1 MSSVNP
7 APRGAG
13 RVSALSWLA
22 LKARALRRYGP
33 GFAVEV
39 VIFWVMLEGFQQLNY
54 GGRITSTPQSHRIL
68 ALSVAF
74 VVLALGAAEA
84 HFKLYRRIWKV
95 AGIHDAIATGF
106 AVIEASLLITLAN
119 WAMPGDYRVFRLAV
133 PLLAAPA
140 ALMGIGIFRL
150 LPRLLSRTP
159 ATGSR
164 LLIVATS
171 ASHPAVKE
179 LVQSPSPEWQAVAIV
194 TMEPGQLNH
203 TVLGVPVVGHSDN
216 LAQLLK
222 STEVDGVAFV
232 LDRDTQPRDKE
243 MFNVCLQA
251 GLPLFIVPGGDHW
264 MHRHGVARLRQL
276 SADDLVG
283 RTHRELEV
291 AQARDQVAGKT
302 VLVTG
307 AAGSIGSELCRLLA
321 GLAPARL
328 VLVDNNESG
337 LFDIAEELRMAM
349 SIDIR
354 EALISI
360 TEREQLVELFA
371 EERPEL
377 VFHAAAYK
385 HVPMMEMH
393 PAQAVMTN
401 VIGTYNTLRCAEAA
415 GVKSFVL
422 ISTDKAVARHSVMGC
437 TKRLCEQMILGWR
450 GEMTC
455 WAVRFGN
462 VVGSRGSVVPLFE
475 RQIELGGPVTI
486 THPEMTRYMMTIRE
500 AVSLVIKTLT
510 VAKAGHV
517 YMLDMGE
524 PMKIVSLAE
533 ALVRARGLRPGADI
547 EIVYTGL
554 RPGERLHEELLG
566 PDEGSRPTDH
576 PAIMEVVSPKSF
588 SPEDLEWTIRR
599 LEELAREGRADELV
613 RTLKVAASDHP
624 PHPPEEPRLE
634 RRRERGKVADDS

>member
-1 MSSVNP
+1 MS
-7 APRGAG
+7 
-13 RVSALSWLA
+13 SWLA
-22 LKARALRRYGP
+22 RRGRALLRYGP
-33 GFAVEV
+33 GFAIEV
-39 VIFWVMLEGFQQLNY
+39 AIFWVMLEAFQQLNY
-54 GGRITSTPQSHRIL
+54 GGRIITSPQSRTIL
-68 ALSVAF
+68 VLSVVF
-74 VVLALGAAEA
+74 VVLAMGAAEA
-84 HFKLYRRIWKV
+84 RFGLYRRIWKV

-119 WAMPGDYRVFRLAV
+119 WALPADFRVFRVGV

-150 LPRLLSRTP
+150 LPRLLSRAP

-164 LLIVATS
+164 LLIVASS

-179 LVQSPSPEWQAVAIV
+179 LVQSPGPEWQAVAIV
-194 TMEPGQLNH
+194 TTDPRQLNH
-203 TVLGVPVVGHSDN
+203 TVLGVPVIGHADDLSH
-216 LAQLLK
+216 LLK
-222 STEVDGVAFV
+222 ASDADGVAFV
-232 LDRDTQPRDKE
+232 LDRDTQSRDKA
-243 MFNVCLQA
+243 MFNASLQA
-251 GLPLFIVPGGDHW
+251 GLPLFIVPGADHW
-264 MHRHGVARLRQL
+264 MGRQRGARLRQL

-283 RTHRELEV
+283 RMHRELEV
-291 AQARDQVAGKT
+291 EQARDQVAGKT

-307 AAGSIGSELCRLLA
+307 AAGSIGSELSRLIADLK
-321 GLAPARL
+321 PQRL

-337 LFDIAEELRMAM
+337 LFDITEELRMGM
-349 SIDIR
+349 SVDIR
-354 EALISI
+354 EALVSI
-360 TEREQLVELFA
+360 TDRDQLVQLFA

-415 GVKSFVL
+415 GVKTFVL

-437 TKRLCEQMILGWR
+437 TKRLCEQMILGWQ
-450 GEMTC
+450 GQMTC

-475 RQIELGGPVTI
+475 RQIEQGGPVTI

-510 VAKAGHV
+510 VAHAAHV

-566 PDEGSRPTDH
+566 PDEGSRPTEH
-576 PAIMEVVSPKSF
+576 PAIMEVVSPNSF
-588 SPEDLEWTIRR
+588 SPEDLDWTVGR
-599 LEELAREGRADELV
+599 LEQLAREGRADELV
-613 RTLKVAASDHP
+613 RTLKTAAADHP
-624 PHPPEEPRLE
+624 PRRPEEPTIDRKRE
-634 RRRERGKVADDS
+634 GRRVADEP

>member
-1 MSSVNP
+1 MTAV
-7 APRGAG
+7 
-13 RVSALSWLA
+13 SWLVHQGRN
-22 LKARALRRYGP
+22 LLRYGP
-33 GFAVEV
+33 GFVVEV
-39 VIFWVMLEGFQQLNY
+39 VIFWVMLEAFQQLNY
-54 GGRITSTPQSHRIL
+54 GGRIITAAQSRKIL
-68 ALSVAF
+68 LLSVAF
-74 VVLALGAAEA
+74 VVFALGAAEA

-95 AGIHDAIATGF
+95 AGIHDAIATAF
-106 AVIEASLLITLAN
+106 AVAEAALLIFLAN
-119 WAMPGDYRVFRLAV
+119 WALPGDYRVFRIGV

-150 LPRLLSRTP
+150 LPRLLSRAP

-164 LLIVATS
+164 LLIVTTS

-179 LVQSPSPEWQAVAIV
+179 LVQSPSPEWQVVAIV
-194 TMEPGQLNH
+194 TTDRQQVNH
-203 TVLGVPVVGHSDN
+203 TVLGVPIVGHSDD
-216 LAQLLK
+216 LPHLLK
-222 STEVDGVAFV
+222 STEADGVAFV
-232 LDRDTQPRDKE
+232 LSGDSQPADKQ
-243 MFNVCLQA
+243 MFNACLRA
-251 GLPLFIVPGGDHW
+251 GLPLFIVPAADHW
-264 MHRHGVARLRQL
+264 MHRQHGARLRQL

-283 RTHRELEV
+283 RTHRELEIE
-291 AQARDQVAGKT
+291 QARERVAGKT

-307 AAGSIGSELCRLLA
+307 AAGSIGSELCRLI
-321 GLAPARL
+321 ARL
-328 VLVDNNESG
+328 EPRRLVALDNNESG
-337 LFDIAEELRMAM
+337 LFDITEELRMGM

-360 TEREQLVELFA
+360 TDRAQLLQVFA
-371 EERPEL
+371 EERPEV

-393 PAQAVMTN
+393 PAQAVVTN
-401 VIGTYNTLRCAEAA
+401 VIGTYNTLRCAEGV
-415 GVKSFVL
+415 GVKTFVL

-475 RQIELGGPVTI
+475 RQIEQGGPVTI

-510 VAKAGHV
+510 VAKPGHV

-533 ALVRARGLRPGADI
+533 ALVRARGLRPGPDI

-576 PAIMEVVSPKSF
+576 PAIMEVVSPKSL
-588 SPEDLEWTIRR
+588 SPEDLDWTVNR
-599 LEELAREGRADELV
+599 LEELAREGRTDELV
-613 RTLKVAASDHP
+613 RALKTAAGDHP
-624 PHPPEEPRLE
+624 PHAPEEPRIP
-634 RRRERGKVADDS
+634 RRREGRPVTDGP